1 METLTAQAKAAIA
14 QDADWER
21 ALDRVL
27 SETDGDDPP
36 GSLIDLAFLFASAGY
51 ADHLPSLVKRV
62 CEVVGPTVLVGC
74 SGQGVIGPSREIE
87 GEPAVSLLTLS
98 LPGAALQPVRITQ
111 TTVEECRQP
120 ADWHA
125 RTGVPP
131 GGVNAWFLFADP
143 FHMDADALV
152 NGLSAAYPGTPL
164 IGGLASGQPRAQ
176 QTFVFLGDEVASDG
190 AVAVALGG
198 AYTVRTIVS
207 QGAEP
212 ISEPWTITGADGH
225 FIQSIGQRPAFEVLV
240 NTLRSL
246 PVEDQQRAR
255 RNLLIGLA
263 MDEYR
268 DEFRRGDFL
277 IRNLVGADPKTGVL
291 AVGAHPRVGQTIQFQ
306 LRDARA
312 ADEELRELLDRAKQ
326 GPPPLAAIL
335 CACNGRGVGL
345 FGEPDHDARAV
356 AEELGLASMTGFF
369 CNGEIGPVGT
379 RNFLHGYTA
388 SIALIVPSA

>member
-1 METLTAQAKAAIA
+1 
-14 QDADWER
+14 
-21 ALDRVL
+21 
-27 SETDGDDPP
+27 
-36 GSLIDLAFLFASAGY
+36 
-51 ADHLPSLVKRV
+51 
-62 CEVVGPTVLVGC
+62 
-74 SGQGVIGPSREIE
+74 
-87 GEPAVSLLTLS
+87 
-98 LPGAALQPVRITQ
+98 
-111 TTVEECRQP
+111 
-120 ADWHA
+120 
-125 RTGVPP
+125 
-131 GGVNAWFLFADP
+131 
-143 FHMDADALV
+143 
-152 NGLSAAYPGTPL
+152 
-164 IGGLASGQPRAQ
+164 
-176 QTFVFLGDEVASDG
+176 VASDG

-225 FIQSIGQRPAFEVLV
+225 FIHSIGQRPAFEVLV

-312 ADEELRELLDRAKQ
+312 ADEELCELLDRAKQ
-326 GPPPLAAIL
+326 GLAGSPPLAAIL

-356 AEELGLASMTGFF
+356 AEALELSSVTGFF